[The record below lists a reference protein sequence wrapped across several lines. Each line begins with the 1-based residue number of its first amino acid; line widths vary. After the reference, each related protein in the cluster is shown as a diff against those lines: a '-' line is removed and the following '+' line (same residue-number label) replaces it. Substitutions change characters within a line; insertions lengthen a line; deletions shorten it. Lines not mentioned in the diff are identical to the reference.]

1 MLTINDYLDNILEEF
16 EDYVYSGVR
25 LCDLKSVH
33 FDAGKIPDY
42 SNIHVQQLYLLR
54 YAYAYSFEYKCM
66 YRTLLDRTNFRKNIA
81 VTSIGCGSM
90 LDYWALANVVP
101 RSCEIRSRGIDTIDW
116 AYQMEARVQ
125 DDVRFIRN
133 DAIDCL
139 FRAHTL
145 SSDVYI
151 FPKSISEFP
160 VIAMSKIG
168 KLFGEKT
175 PMGKTVFFMF
185 SLRTDRGSMERD
197 VCRTKA
203 LFGAMLENGFRS
215 SDDPN
220 MYCHFSEDWREKK
233 IKDVDEDFHH
243 PWRVVDFLKEELH
256 SSCIGY
262 SHTGEHCEDDCKR
275 RLSWWPILTCKQA
288 HWQIFEFRK
297 EA

>member
-1 MLTINDYLDNILEEF
+1 MLTINDYLDNILAEF
-16 EDYVYSGVR
+16 EDYVHSGVK

-33 FDAGKIPDY
+33 FDAGRIPDY
-42 SNIHVQQLYLLR
+42 SNVHIQQLYLLR

-66 YRTLLDRTNFRKNIA
+66 YKTLLDRTNFGKNIA

-90 LDYWALANVVP
+90 LDYWALANVVSQ
-101 RSCEIRSRGIDTIDW
+101 SCEIRYRGIDTIDW
-116 AYQMEARVQ
+116 AYQMEARAQ
-125 DDVRFIRN
+125 DNVRSICN

-139 FRAHTL
+139 FRAPTL

-160 VIAMSKIG
+160 ITAMSQIG

-175 PMGKTVFFMF
+175 STGKTVFFMF
-185 SLRTDRGSMERD
+185 SLRTDKGSMERD
-197 VCRTKA
+197 VRRTRA
-203 LFGAMLENGFRS
+203 LFVAMLENGFHS

-220 MYCHFSEDWREKK
+220 GYYHFSEDWREKK

-243 PWRVVDFLKEELH
+243 PRRVVDFLKDELH
-256 SSCIGY
+256 SSCIRY
-262 SHTGEHCEDDCKR
+262 SHTGEYCEDDCER

-297 EA
+297 EV